1 MNLVLLTTPSTYSWK
16 LKKFQKGAGISTF
29 SSGHSGAGG
38 HSYFLQLVFL
48 DIEYLYSILIFL
60 GGHYLF

>member
-1 MNLVLLTTPSTYSWK
+1 